1 MNFDDA
7 FTSLIGSEGGY
18 DNDPLDAGGETKFGI
33 SKRAYPNEDIAG
45 MTLERAEVIY
55 LRDYWGPAGCDKA
68 PDALKFDLFDM
79 AVNQGVGAAVRAL
92 QHAAGVA
99 EDGIIGPITLM
110 ALQHLPPASLLFR
123 FDAARL
129 IAYTQADDARWVR
142 FGRGWVKRVAFNM
155 IGK

>member
-45 MTLERAEVIY
+45 MTLERAKAIY
-55 LRDYWGPAGCDKA
+55 LHDYWGRAGCDKA

-79 AVNQGVGAAVRAL
+79 AVNQGVGTAVRAL
-92 QHAAGVA
+92 QHAAGVV
-99 EDGIIGPITLM
+99 EDGIIGPNTLT
-110 ALQHLPPASLLFR
+110 ALQRVPPASLLFR

-129 IAYTQADDARWVR
+129 ISYTQADDARWAR